1 MNTVERVIS
10 ICKERGIPLSHI
22 ERDLGFAN
30 GYLGQLR
37 KGTLPND
44 RLTRIADYLDLP
56 AEYLSTGEYPKI
68 ETNRAQNLCIS
79 DKAASVAQTLM
90 SRSDLLQLMEAASDC
105 SIEDIS
111 VLLSLCSRLRMIP
124 R

>member
-44 RLTRIADYLDLP
+44 RLTRIADYLGVLN
-56 AEYLSTGEYPKI
+56 YLWYLHRYFAI
-68 ETNRAQNLCIS
+68 
-79 DKAASVAQTLM
+79 V
-90 SRSDLLQLMEAASDC
+90 
-105 SIEDIS
+105 
-111 VLLSLCSRLRMIP
+111 
-124 R
+124 